1 MTKHFTAAVVVA
13 ALLSTLAPLVTAQAP
28 RAVPAPPAAQAP
40 PAVPAP
46 RAVQAPRAAQ
56 APPAAPAPP
65 ATQAPAPAPAP
76 AAPPQPGRMRVAGG
90 GNVPLRVQIVIS
102 RYQGEKRIS
111 SMPYELSVRTGAGE
125 AALRL
130 GARVPVPTT
139 MFTPPTDGSPAPAA
153 PFPTFNYENVGINIE
168 CAATALENG
177 GFDLQ
182 IEVNESSAV
191 TDTNELKAITG
202 GDRPIFRSYQST
214 NTLFMRDG
222 QTAQFTAATDR
233 VTGEIVRVEVKLTV
247 LQ

>member
-1 MTKHFTAAVVVA
+1 MKKHFVAAVAVA
-13 ALLSTLAPLVTAQAP
+13 AFLTTVPVAVTAQAP
-28 RAVPAPPAAQAP
+28 PGAAQA
-40 PAVPAP
+40 
-46 RAVQAPRAAQ
+46 
-56 APPAAPAPP
+56 
-65 ATQAPAPAPAP
+65 AP
-76 AAPPQPGRMRVAGG
+76 AAPEPGRTPVARG
-90 GNVPLRVQIVIS
+90 GNVPLRVQIAIS

-125 AALRL
+125 PSLRL

-139 MFTPPTDGSPAPAA
+139 MFAPPTDGNPAPA

-168 CAATALENG
+168 CSATALENG

-191 TDTNELKAITG
+191 TDANELKAITG
-202 GDRPIFRSYQST
+202 GDRPIFRSYQSS

-233 VTGEIVRVEVKLTV
+233 VTGEIVRVEVRLTV
-247 LQ
+247 LK